1 MTRGRRRGLTEE
13 DKELWAF
20 VTREVEPLK
29 RRRRRK
35 AVPKEVPAPAAVEAP
50 PEAPPPPPKPV
61 NVARPAPAPK
71 PAAPKPPPLTPLA
84 TLDRHERRRIVRGT
98 KAIDGRIDLH
108 GMRQAEA
115 HGALRGFLHHAQVHG
130 YSMVL
135 VITGKGAPGDRG
147 VGLDDERGVLR
158 RVVPQWLR
166 MPEMRPFVVGFE
178 EAHQGHGGSGALYV
192 RLRRPHR
199 SGTP

>member
-1 MTRGRRRGLTEE
+1 MTGRRRRGLTEE

-35 AVPKEVPAPAAVEAP
+35 PLPKEVAAPAAVEAT
-50 PEAPPPPPKPV
+50 PEPPPSKPAKA
-61 NVARPAPAPK
+61 ARPAPVPK
-71 PAAPKPPPLTPLA
+71 PPAPKPPPLTPLA
-84 TLDRHERRRIVRGT
+84 ALDRHERRRIVRGT

-108 GMRQAEA
+108 GMRQDEA
-115 HGALRGFLHHAQVHG
+115 HGALRGFLHHAQAHG
-130 YSMVL
+130 HSMVL
-135 VITGKGAPGDRG
+135 VITGKGAPGDRAIG
-147 VGLDDERGVLR
+147 RDDERGVLR

-166 MPEMRPFVVGFE
+166 LPDLRGFVVGFE

-192 RLRRPHR
+192 RLRRSRRLEAP
-199 SGTP
+199 